1 MQQLKSRFKRTIN
14 RNKYQSKVT
23 IQAPNA
29 NSDYLIDRS
38 FQVVNRLFVLSFEN
52 TTDRTVRTQYNLP
65 TVEIKEYNVMMDGQN
80 FFDQQVKNT
89 VRTYDNISKI
99 AIGQGDDHTTSCLL
113 D

>member
-1 MQQLKSRFKRTIN
+1 
-14 RNKYQSKVT
+14 
-23 IQAPNA
+23 
-29 NSDYLIDRS
+29 
-38 FQVVNRLFVLSFEN
+38 
-52 TTDRTVRTQYNLP
+52 
-65 TVEIKEYNVMMDGQN
+65 MMDGQN